1 MPIFIEPMS
10 RTGKIFPVLLIAL
23 LICPAVFPDIGHT
36 DVLPSNPNTLQ
47 TLTTHD
53 CGARERHKDITH
65 VCQACY
71 RAANS
76 TAKIPSTSIASSTVA
91 QTVVRILL
99 VPFRSKD
106 YFCSCPKRGPPIS

>member
-1 MPIFIEPMS
+1 
-10 RTGKIFPVLLIAL
+10 V
-23 LICPAVFPDIGHT
+23 
-36 DVLPSNPNTLQ
+36 PSGPNTLQ

-76 TAKIPSTSIASSTVA
+76 TARISSASFVSATVA
-91 QTVVRILL
+91 EVAARPLL
-99 VPFRSKD
+99 ITCKSKD
-106 YFCSCPKRGPPIS
+106 YYYSGSKRGPPVS